1 MSRTTGTALLVGFG
15 GLRILSKDWL
25 PQGPT
30 LEANLMWGYVDSAT
44 EGWKEMMD
52 IRSKLI
58 KKLTLTPDVT
68 GVSDLFDQETYDE
81 MKVSHTGFPPI
92 IWSLKLPQPLHE
104 WEQAFRKAIPTQD
117 VNEYQIVYDGRVITY
132 AQQVDLSLPFSPFS
146 FVDVRTRILEILQAE
161 FQPEVTPP
169 NVAEGFLIAPSQYET
184 KFASFPVLF
193 LPSIDNLT
201 VKDTLARVYSF
212 VNSDLCVFY
221 ETCRVRG
228 EVQKTKFSIETSQH
242 AALKQ
247 LHDFLS
253 SSWYDFRKRRRILNA
268 IHRSV
273 IDVLEMVS
281 QYFELNASMKDGQSA
296 IRDLMDSHIQFKNLM
311 KQLGWLEYAD
321 EPTLEMENVTHIA
334 EHISSEVQ
342 TFISTASNYRSALI
356 GAVVGALATLATSY
370 FLHIV

>member
-1 MSRTTGTALLVGFG
+1 
-15 GLRILSKDWL
+15 
-25 PQGPT
+25 
-30 LEANLMWGYVDSAT
+30 
-44 EGWKEMMD
+44 
-52 IRSKLI
+52 
-58 KKLTLTPDVT
+58 
-68 GVSDLFDQETYDE
+68 
-81 MKVSHTGFPPI
+81 
-92 IWSLKLPQPLHE
+92 
-104 WEQAFRKAIPTQD
+104 
-117 VNEYQIVYDGRVITY
+117 
-132 AQQVDLSLPFSPFS
+132 VDLSLPFSPFS